1 MSTSPFKNGG
11 EKIGKKENQ
20 AKVVIEGGQSD
31 VPWAGLGVWRK
42 TFVILFHFLSL
53 QTLCFM
59 FSWGVGGI
67 WVGSEGYRRL
77 LKALSCG
84 HSRRDCFMGY

>member
-42 TFVILFHFLSL
+42 TFVILFHFFKSADSVLYVFL
-53 QTLCFM
+53 
-59 FSWGVGGI
+59 GG
-67 WVGSEGYRRL
+67 GGNL
-77 LKALSCG
+77 GGK
-84 HSRRDCFMGY
+84 